1 MLYEQAT
8 HLPATDYKPLHKD
21 THTQTYDWT
30 RTPTCGQTYDNERL
44 HTKKK
49 VMKKKKTTQKQNR
62 PTYIHTWNLQLQN
75 KTKKIQPIIKKK
87 HS

>member
-8 HLPATDYKPLHKD
+8 HLPATDYKPLHKH

-49 VMKKKKTTQKQNR
+49 VMKKKKQHKNKTDP
-62 PTYIHTWNLQLQN
+62 PTYTPGIFSC
-75 KTKKIQPIIKKK
+75 KTKQKKYNP
-87 HS
+87 